1 MLPLL
6 PNPAIAS
13 ILVSGNYAQKGI
25 SLVSPGLREGKI
37 GGPIPE
43 QLWKAVTKILQ
54 LMEQILLQFDIT
66 IWWVFLF
73 VLAAVYSPSQLH
85 VA

>member
-1 MLPLL
+1 MGKGIHRPSYRSCGSSTDQMLPLL

-43 QLWKAVTKILQ
+43 QL
-54 LMEQILLQFDIT
+54 
-66 IWWVFLF
+66 
-73 VLAAVYSPSQLH
+73 
-85 VA
+85 